1 MTNFS
6 LGALGGLSAAK
17 LKLQF
22 EESSCR
28 LELTGLPD
36 VSASPSD
43 ASTATAGQRLS
54 ILTGWE
60 LNLGQR
66 AALQGKLEHL
76 QALVAAVQPY
86 VRHLVSN
93 HPCPQGDPNS
103 PVCLEPRGRG
113 HRLQLRSSQANTK
126 PLDLQLDDAE
136 LADLT
141 QCLDQMLQDPRL
153 GITLPLAAPP
163 PLRRREQPRRKGA
176 ATGWAAPAAA
186 LGALLI
192 TAGLA
197 MVIPLPERKRPAAK
211 PPAPTTSQ
219 R

>member
-6 LGALGGLSAAK
+6 LSGISSFSSAQ
-17 LKLQF
+17 LKLHF

-28 LELTGLPD
+28 LDLTGLPD

-43 ASTATAGQRLS
+43 ASDGAPGQRLS

-93 HPCPQGDPNS
+93 HPCPQGDPSS
-103 PVCLEPRGRG
+103 PVSLEPRGKG
-113 HRLQLRSSQANTK
+113 HRLQLRSSQANTE

-141 QCLDQMLQDPRL
+141 QCLDQMLQDQRL
-153 GITLPLAAPP
+153 GISLPLPAPQ

-197 MVIPLPERKRPAAK
+197 SVIPLPERKRPAAQ
-211 PPAPTTSQ
+211 PPTTSQ

>member
-6 LGALGGLSAAK
+6 LSGISSFSSAQ
-17 LKLQF
+17 LKLHF

-28 LELTGLPD
+28 LDLTGLPD

-43 ASTATAGQRLS
+43 ASDGVPGQRLS

-66 AALQGKLEHL
+66 AALQGKVEHL

-93 HPCPQGDPNS
+93 HPCPQGDPSS
-103 PVCLEPRGRG
+103 PVSLEPRGKG
-113 HRLQLRSSQANTK
+113 HRLQLRSSQANTE

-141 QCLDQMLQDPRL
+141 QCLDQMLQDQRL
-153 GITLPLAAPP
+153 GISLPLPAPQ

-197 MVIPLPERKRPAAK
+197 SVIPLPERKRPAAQ

>member
-6 LGALGGLSAAK
+6 LSGISSFSSAQ
-17 LKLQF
+17 LKRHF

-28 LELTGLPD
+28 LDLTGLPD

-43 ASTATAGQRLS
+43 ASDGAPGQRLS

-93 HPCPQGDPNS
+93 HPCPQGDPSS
-103 PVCLEPRGRG
+103 PVSLEPRGKG
-113 HRLQLRSSQANTK
+113 HRLQLRSSQANTE

-141 QCLDQMLQDPRL
+141 QCLDQMLQDQRL
-153 GITLPLAAPP
+153 GISLPLPAPQ

-197 MVIPLPERKRPAAK
+197 SVIPLPERKRPAAQ

>member
-6 LGALGGLSAAK
+6 LSGISSFSSAQ
-17 LKLQF
+17 LKLHF

-28 LELTGLPD
+28 LDLTGLPD

-43 ASTATAGQRLS
+43 ASDGVPGQRLS

-93 HPCPQGDPNS
+93 HPCPQGDPSS
-103 PVCLEPRGRG
+103 PVSLEPRGKG
-113 HRLQLRSSQANTK
+113 HRLQLRSSQANTE

-141 QCLDQMLQDPRL
+141 QCLDQMLQDQRL
-153 GITLPLAAPP
+153 GISLPLPAPQ

-197 MVIPLPERKRPAAK
+197 SVIPLPERKRPAAQ